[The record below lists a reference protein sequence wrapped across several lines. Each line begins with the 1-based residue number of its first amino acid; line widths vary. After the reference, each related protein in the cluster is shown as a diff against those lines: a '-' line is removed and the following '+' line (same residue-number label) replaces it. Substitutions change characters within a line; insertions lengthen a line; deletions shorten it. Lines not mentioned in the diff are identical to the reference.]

1 MEYQTYTGAGY
12 KYKHEIIQIGGV
24 LLGENYEPIATICQY
39 VHPEYGVLDNF
50 ISKMTGIHNDQIK
63 HAPVIQEAL
72 QRLLDW
78 IGDRSTRCLRGA
90 IRIIS
95 S

>member
-1 MEYQTYTGAGY
+1 M
-12 KYKHEIIQIGGV
+12 KIIQDWWCAPGGELRTNRNKSV
-24 LLGENYEPIATICQY
+24 KY

-78 IGDRSTRCLRGA
+78 IGDREYQCLRGA